1 MDGIIVDK
9 QAPQF
14 NMDTNGRRNFIRFYK
29 SLGEKPLTTI
39 RFFDHTDS
47 YTVHGKDDTNLIA
60 RMVYKSTAFISEML
74 PNDSDSI
81 PYITLYKNKF
91 ESAVR
96 ELLLVRNYRVEVY
109 VRRSSGSD
117 WKVEYRGSPG
127 NLLQFEDIIFSN
139 KEELVGNSIL
149 SLQLRMINNQRKVG
163 VAAVEQNDCLF
174 QVLEFVDDD
183 FFTELEATVVLLGP
197 KECLLPSQEGEYE
210 AVKNLLERNGIMV
223 TVASKSQQSAE
234 KGDLVQDLNKLLR
247 FSKGQQEDATGMAE
261 LTLTIAME
269 ALKLVIKYLALTS
282 DAGNLGHYQ
291 IKQLNLKRFV
301 HMDAAAVS
309 ALNVLP
315 KPGTHPS
322 SPSYRWQSVL
332 GVLDRCHT
340 PQGHRLM
347 AQWVKQP
354 LRSQEILNDRHNIVQ
369 CLLES
374 PTTLSSLHEDY
385 LKRIPDVLM
394 LTKKLLRKK
403 ANLQDIF
410 RIYQVMLRTP
420 KVINILRSLENATIN
435 SVICGPMQSFLEDL
449 SGFKQMVEQV
459 MDFDAIETG
468 EYLVKASFDTD
479 LREMKQR
486 MTRLMEK
493 MEDCQEKAS
502 RDLDLDKNSWVKLA
516 NVPNFGYTLRITLK
530 DDTALR
536 KNKDYKI
543 IDVLRGGI
551 RFTTDKLTKINE
563 EFVALREQ
571 YEEQQMAIVE
581 EIIKV
586 AVGYAAPLTSL
597 NNEFAQLDCLVS
609 FGIVAQSAP
618 IPYVRPKML
627 EEGSGELVLKDIRHP
642 CLELQEHI
650 NFIAN
655 SVEFKKDICNMLII
669 TGPNMGGKSTYIRS
683 VGTAVLMAHVGSFV
697 PCSEATI
704 SMVDSILGR
713 VGASDNIIKGL
724 STFMVEMMETSGIIR
739 SATDKSLVII
749 DELGRG
755 TSTYEGCGIAWSIAE
770 HLAKETKCFT
780 LFATHFHEITNL
792 SETVDTVKNC
802 HMAAVADNEN
812 FTLLYQVRPGVMEK
826 SFGIQVARLAN
837 FPENVVQN
845 AQQIYNEFED
855 EHAAKQT
862 EEDKGLLEK
871 INKAI
876 ENLSTTGNN
885 VDINESDLSKLVEQF
900 TQDIKKLDSEY
911 FKSVLATAGG
921 MAK

>member
-1 MDGIIVDK
+1 MEAINANK
-9 QAPQF
+9 QEPQL
-14 NMDTNGRRNFIRFYK
+14 NLDTNARRNFVKYLQK
-29 SLGEKPLTTI
+29 QGEKPSTTI
-39 RFFDHTDS
+39 RFFDRTDS
-47 YTVHGKDDTNLIA
+47 YSVHGPDDSDLIS
-60 RMVYKSTAFISEML
+60 RLVYKSSSYVRQLL
-74 PNDSDSI
+74 PDDSDPS
-81 PYITLYKNKF
+81 PYVMLSKMNF
-91 ESAVR
+91 ELAVR

-109 VRRSSGSD
+109 VRRSTGSD
-117 WKVEYRGSPG
+117 WQLQYRGSPG
-127 NLLQFEDIIFSN
+127 NLLQFEDVLFSN
-139 KEELVGNSIL
+139 KEILVGNSIL
-149 SLQLRMINNQRKVG
+149 SLQLRMQNNQHQVG

-197 KECLLPSQEGEYE
+197 KECLLPQQDGEYE
-210 AVKNLLERNGIMV
+210 AVKNLLERNGVMV
-223 TVASKSQQSAE
+223 TVPPKSSQSE
-234 KGDLVQDLNKLLR
+234 KNDLLQDLNNLLR
-247 FSKGQQEDATGMAE
+247 FAKGQQEDAKGMAE
-261 LTLTIAME
+261 LQLTIAME
-269 ALKLVIKYLALTS
+269 ALRVAIKYLDLVN

-301 HMDAAAVS
+301 HLDAAAVS
-309 ALNVLP
+309 ALNILP
-315 KPGTHPS
+315 KPGTHFT

-332 GVLDRCHT
+332 GVLDHCRT

-354 LRSQEILNDRHNIVQ
+354 LRSREILNDRHNIVQ
-369 CLLES
+369 CFLES
-374 PTTLSSLHEDY
+374 PTTLNSLYEEF

-420 KVINILRSLENATIN
+420 KIVNVLLSLENATVT
-435 SVICGPMQSFLEDL
+435 SVLCDPLKSYLEDL
-449 SGFKQMVEQV
+449 LGLKQMVEQV

-468 EYLVKASFDTD
+468 EYLVKASFDAE
-479 LREMKQR
+479 LLEMKER
-486 MTRLMEK
+486 MSKLLSKMEK
-493 MEDCQEKAS
+493 LQEKAAS
-502 RDLDLDKNSWVKLA
+502 ELDLDKNQNIKLLNA
-516 NVPNFGYTLRITLK
+516 SHIGYHLRITLR
-530 DDTALR
+530 DDAVLR
-536 KNKDYKI
+536 KNKKFQI
-543 IDVLRGGI
+543 IDVVKGGI
-551 RFTTDKLTKINE
+551 RFTTEKLSEIND
-563 EFVALREQ
+563 EFCSLRSR
-571 YEEQQMAIVE
+571 YEEQQKNIVE

-609 FGIVAQSAP
+609 FAMAAQAAP
-618 IPYVRPKML
+618 TPYVRPKIL
-627 EEGSGELVLKDIRHP
+627 PEGSGELVLKDVRHP
-642 CLELQEHI
+642 CLELQEHVT
-650 NFIAN
+650 FIAN
-655 SVEFKKDICNMLII
+655 SVEFKKDKCNMFII

-724 STFMVEMMETSGIIR
+724 STFMVEMIETSGIIR

-792 SETVDTVKNC
+792 ANTVKTVQNC

-837 FPENVVQN
+837 FPEKVVQN
-845 AQQIYNEFED
+845 AQQVYNEFED
-855 EHAAKQT
+855 EHAAKQSDD
-862 EEDKGLLEK
+862 DKALLDK

-876 ENLSTTGNN
+876 EDLSTTGNN
-885 VDINESDLSKLVEQF
+885 KDINEKDLTKLVEQF
-900 TQDIKKLDSEY
+900 TKDIKKLDSEY
-911 FKSVLATAGG
+911 FKAVLTTAEN
-921 MAK
+921 

>member
-1 MDGIIVDK
+1 MDK
-9 QAPQF
+9 QAPQL
-14 NMDTNGRRNFIRFYK
+14 NMDTNSRRNFIRFFK
-29 SLGEKPLTTI
+29 SLGEKPSTTV
-39 RFFDHTDS
+39 RFFDHSDC
-47 YTVHGKDDTNLIA
+47 YTVHGKDDANLIA
-60 RMVYKSTAFISEML
+60 RMVYKSTAYITEMI
-74 PNDSDSI
+74 PDDATSI
-81 PYITLYKNKF
+81 PHVTLYKNKF

-109 VRRSSGSD
+109 VRSATGNAN
-117 WKVEYRGSPG
+117 WNLEYRGSPG
-127 NLLQFEDIIFSN
+127 NLLQFEDIIFTN

-149 SLQLRMINNQRKVG
+149 SLQMRMNNNARNIG
-163 VAAVEQNDCLF
+163 VVAVEQNDCLF

-183 FFTELEATVVLLGP
+183 FLTELEATVVLLGP

-223 TVASKSQQSAE
+223 TVASKSQMASE
-234 KGDLVQDLNKLLR
+234 KNDLIQDLNKLLR
-247 FSKGQQEDATGMAE
+247 FNKGQQEDATGLPE
-261 LTLTIAME
+261 LTFTIAME
-269 ALKLVIKYLALTS
+269 ALKLAIKYLALMS
-282 DAGNLGHYQ
+282 DSSNLGHYTLQ
-291 IKQLNLKRFV
+291 QLNLKRFV

-309 ALNVLP
+309 ALNILP

-322 SPSYRWQSVL
+322 SPAYRWQSVL
-332 GVLDRCHT
+332 GVLDRCNT

-354 LRSQEILNDRHNIVQ
+354 LRSREILNDRHDIVQ
-369 CLLES
+369 CFIES
-374 PTTLSSLHEDY
+374 PNSLNSLYEDF
-385 LKRIPDVLM
+385 LKRIPDILM

-410 RIYQVMLRTP
+410 RIYQVLLRTP
-420 KVINILRSLENATIN
+420 KIINLLKSLENSTVKN
-435 SVICGPMQSFLEDL
+435 VICEPMQNFLEDL
-449 SGFKQMVEQV
+449 SGLKQMVEQV
-459 MDFDAIETG
+459 MDFDAIENG
-468 EYLVKASFDTD
+468 EYLVKASFDSD
-479 LREMKQR
+479 LLDMKER
-486 MTRLMEK
+486 MDHLLEK
-493 MEDCQEKAS
+493 MERCQDKAN
-502 RDLDLDKNSWVKLA
+502 RDLDLDKNSVKLV
-516 NVPNFGYTLRITLK
+516 NVPNVGYTLRITLK
-530 DDTALR
+530 DDTVLR
-536 KNKDYKI
+536 KNKEYKI

-551 RFTTDKLTKINE
+551 RFTTDKLSSIND
-563 EFVALREQ
+563 EFVTLRSQ
-571 YEEQQMAIVE
+571 YEEQQKTIVE

-586 AVGYAAPLTSL
+586 AVGYASPLTSL

-609 FGIVAQSAP
+609 FAIAAQSAP
-618 IPYVRPKML
+618 IPYIRPQIL

-650 NFIAN
+650 SFIAN
-655 SVEFKKDICNMLII
+655 SVEFKKDVCNMFII

-724 STFMVEMMETSGIIR
+724 STFMVEMIETSGIIR
-739 SATDKSLVII
+739 SATEKSLVII

-792 SETVDTVKNC
+792 SETVPTVKNC
-802 HMAAVADNEN
+802 HMAAVADNDN

-837 FPENVVQN
+837 FPEKVVHH
-845 AQQIYNEFED
+845 AQQVYNEFED
-855 EHAAKQT
+855 EHADKQSCD
-862 EEDKGLLEK
+862 DKVLLEK

-900 TQDIKKLDSEY
+900 TQDIRKLDSEY
-911 FKSVLATAGG
+911 FKCVLATAG
-921 MAK
+921 ATE